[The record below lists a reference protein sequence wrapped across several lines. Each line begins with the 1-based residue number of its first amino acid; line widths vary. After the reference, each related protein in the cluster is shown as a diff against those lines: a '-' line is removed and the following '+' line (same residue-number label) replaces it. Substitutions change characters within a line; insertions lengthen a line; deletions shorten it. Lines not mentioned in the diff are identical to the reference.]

1 MRNIIIILLIT
12 VISLLFYKYLPH
24 GNNISIGLSI
34 LFLIAA
40 LWISEA
46 LPITVTA
53 LLVPVI
59 AVLTGIFDVKT
70 AFSNFAHPIIFLFIG
85 GFALATALHKQ
96 KIDELI
102 ANLILNISRKR
113 VILAVFL
120 LFLITAA
127 TSMWISNTATTAMML
142 PVAIGLISRVNK
154 ENNNSI
160 NIFILLGVAY
170 SANIGGI
177 GTIVGSPP
185 NAITAAN
192 LGMSFKDWMFIGVPS
207 VAILLPVVLFILYSR
222 LKPDFKSVD
231 MWESEKL
238 HFREYI
244 NKSSI
249 AVFVIFILT
258 VLLWLF
264 SNPLSKEIG
273 IEKGFDS
280 LVAIVAVFLLVLF
293 RTVEWKEI
301 ERFTD
306 WGVLLLF
313 GGGLTL
319 SAVLIKTGASE
330 YLANLVNN
338 SLSQY
343 GLFILLLG
351 AALLMVF
358 LTEIASNTASAAIL
372 VPIFLAVG
380 QESCFLNH
388 HILPLTV
395 GIAASCA
402 FMLPVAT
409 PPNALVFGTGKI
421 KQKTMITIGLSL
433 NVICALVIACLAYVI
448 F

>member
-1 MRNIIIILLIT
+1 
-12 VISLLFYKYLPH
+12 
-24 GNNISIGLSI
+24 
-34 LFLIAA
+34 
-40 LWISEA
+40 
-46 LPITVTA
+46 
-53 LLVPVI
+53 
-59 AVLTGIFDVKT
+59 
-70 AFSNFAHPIIFLFIG
+70 
-85 GFALATALHKQ
+85 
-96 KIDELI
+96 
-102 ANLILNISRKR
+102 
-113 VILAVFL
+113 
-120 LFLITAA
+120 
-127 TSMWISNTATTAMML
+127 
-142 PVAIGLISRVNK
+142 
-154 ENNNSI
+154 
-160 NIFILLGVAY
+160 
-170 SANIGGI
+170 
-177 GTIVGSPP
+177 
-185 NAITAAN
+185 
-192 LGMSFKDWMFIGVPS
+192 MFIGVPS

-222 LKPDFKSVD
+222 LKPDFKNVD

-280 LVAIVAVFLLVLF
+280 LVVILAVFLLVLF

-351 AALLMVF
+351 AALL
-358 LTEIASNTASAAIL
+358 

-380 QESCFLNH
+380 QESSFLNH